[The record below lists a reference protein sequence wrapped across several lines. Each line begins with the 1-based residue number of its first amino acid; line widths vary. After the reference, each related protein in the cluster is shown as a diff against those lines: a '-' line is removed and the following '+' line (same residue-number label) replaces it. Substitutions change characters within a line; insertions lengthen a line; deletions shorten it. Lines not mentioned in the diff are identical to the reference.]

1 MTEPD
6 ARPAEPPTAARPRAR
21 GADLAAEFDA
31 FYKDARGRLLL
42 QTYALTGDLGV
53 ARSAVRDAF
62 VVGWHH
68 WRKHSRT
75 EEDPEGTVRP
85 LAWRIAQRRST
96 TRPWH
101 KEKDLDPDNR
111 RTLDALNGLTVTQ
124 RRALLLTQLA
134 AISMPEM
141 AREVGLP
148 LEAAERELQTGAA
161 QFATARSTTAAA
173 IPHHLAGLSAV
184 TAAVRWPRV
193 TIIRRAGSA
202 RRRAHT
208 LVGAV
213 AAVGVLFGS
222 GIAVTDAAG
231 IRPTL
236 DRDPVTPPAST
247 APVTPGPELSLP
259 DTSLLPADTVRSGL
273 SGAGWRESRTSDNS
287 TGNGLVLPCQGQR
300 YADPH
305 GVAAWMRLFR
315 DGRREDATRNLT
327 QLAEASA
334 SLSTARATFR
344 RARRWAAGCRTAGTQ
359 LYSTAADER
368 IGDDAAIFVLRS
380 TMPEATY
387 VLGVART
394 GLFTTALGL
403 QTDVLPRRADR
414 QGLANLL
421 AEAVNRL
428 CVLPDAGECART
440 PAGLVDVPVFPTGS
454 EPAMLSTID
463 LPPLGSTDEPWVGTP
478 AREITGMSTDLSI
491 LGCDIAGFGEAVE
504 GRRVRA
510 PLVRTF
516 VKVESDLPASFGL
529 TQAIASL
536 PAPDAEALVARVR
549 DEIDRCPDED
559 AGAGTDVRLLDA
571 EDEGDRA
578 FSAWHL
584 VTRLPREQTIQYDVA
599 IIRAGTSVS
608 QLLFVSAPA
617 ARMADTDVV
626 ALTRR
631 ALERLAQLPAYKK
644 ID

>member
-6 ARPAEPPTAARPRAR
+6 VRPAPAPRRPR

-31 FYKDARGRLLL
+31 FYKDARDRLLL

-85 LAWRIAQRRST
+85 LAWRIAQRRAS

-101 KEKDLDPDNR
+101 KEKHLDADNR

-141 AREVGLP
+141 AREIGLP
-148 LEAAERELQTGAA
+148 LETAERELQTGAA
-161 QFATARSTTAAA
+161 QFATARGTTAAA
-173 IPHHLAGLSAV
+173 IPHHLSELAAA
-184 TAAVRWPRV
+184 TASVRWPRV

-208 LVGAV
+208 LVGVV
-213 AAVGVLFGS
+213 AAVAVLFGS
-222 GIAVTDAAG
+222 GVAVTDAG
-231 IRPTL
+231 GTRPTL
-236 DRDPVTPPAST
+236 DRDEAAPPSST
-247 APVTPGPELSLP
+247 APATPGPEISLP
-259 DTSLLPADTVRSGL
+259 DTSLLPADTVRAGL
-273 SGAGWRESRTSDNS
+273 SGAGWRESRTTDNS

-315 DGRREDATRNLT
+315 DGPRQDATRALT

-334 SLSTARATFR
+334 TPSAARATFR
-344 RARRWAAGCRTAGTQ
+344 RTRRWAAGCRTAGTQ
-359 LYSTAADER
+359 LYSTAVDER
-368 IGDDAAIFVLRS
+368 IGDDAAVFVLRS

-387 VLGVART
+387 IVGVART

-403 QTDVLPRRADR
+403 ETDVLPARADR

-428 CVLPDAGECART
+428 CTLPDAGACA
-440 PAGLVDVPVFPTGS
+440 PAPANLVDVPVLPTGS

-478 AREITGMSTDLSI
+478 AREITGMSTDLSV
-491 LGCDIAGFGEAVE
+491 LGCDIAGFGDAVE
-504 GRRVRA
+504 GRKVRA

-516 VKVESDLPASFGL
+516 VKVDSDLPASFGI
-529 TQAIASL
+529 TDAIASL
-536 PAPDAEALVARVR
+536 PLPDAEALVARVR
-549 DEIDRCPDED
+549 DEINQCPEED

-584 VTRLPREQTIQYDVA
+584 TTRLPREQVIQYDVA
-599 IIRAGTSVS
+599 IIRHGTSVS

-617 ARMADTDVV
+617 AQMTDADFV

-631 ALERLAQLPAYKK
+631 ALDRLAQLPTYKK
-644 ID
+644 IG